1 MKTIISTPSA
11 PAAIGPYSQANMAGN
26 TLFLSGQIG
35 IDPATGELAADDV
48 AGQAR
53 QVMANMR
60 AVLAAAGATPEQVCK
75 TTVFLTNIAD
85 FAVVNEIYAQTFS
98 ANAPARSCVA
108 VAALPKGAKV
118 EVEAIAVL

>member
-11 PAAIGPYSQANMAGN
+11 PAAIGPYSQANLAGN
-26 TLFLSGQIG
+26 TLYLSGQIG
-35 IDPATGELAADDV
+35 IDPSTGELAAEDV
-48 AGQAR
+48 AGQVR

-60 AVLAAAGATPEQVCK
+60 AVLAAAGASPEQVCK

>member
-11 PAAIGPYSQANMAGN
+11 PAAIGPYSQANLAGN
-26 TLFLSGQIG
+26 TLYLSGQIG
-35 IDPATGELAADDV
+35 IDPSTGELAAEDV

-60 AVLAAAGATPEQVCK
+60 AVLAAAGASPEQVCK

>member
-11 PAAIGPYSQANMAGN
+11 PAAIGPYSQANLAGN
-26 TLFLSGQIG
+26 TLYLSGQIG
-35 IDPATGELAADDV
+35 IDPSTGELAAEDV

-60 AVLAAAGATPEQVCK
+60 AVLAAAGASPEQVCK

-85 FAVVNEIYAQTFS
+85 FAVVNGIYAQTFS

>member
-11 PAAIGPYSQANMAGN
+11 PAAIGPYSQANLAGN
-26 TLFLSGQIG
+26 TLYLSGQIG
-35 IDPATGELAADDV
+35 IDPSTGELAAEDV

-53 QVMANMR
+53 PVMANMR
-60 AVLAAAGATPEQVCK
+60 AVLAAAGASPEQVCK

>member
-26 TLFLSGQIG
+26 TLYLSGQIG
-35 IDPATGELAADDV
+35 IDPATGDLAADDV

-60 AVLAAAGATPEQVCK
+60 AVLAAAGASPEQVCK
-75 TTVFLTNIAD
+75 TTVFLTDIAD

>member
-11 PAAIGPYSQANMAGN
+11 PAAIGPYSQANLAGN
-26 TLFLSGQIG
+26 TLYLSGQIG
-35 IDPATGELAADDV
+35 IDPSTCELAAEDV

-60 AVLAAAGATPEQVCK
+60 AVLAAAGASPEQVCK
-75 TTVFLTNIAD
+75 TTVFLTNIAN

>member
-1 MKTIISTPSA
+1 MKTVISSSSA
-11 PAAIGPYSQANMAGN
+11 PAALGPYSQANLAGS
-26 TLFLSGQIG
+26 TLYLSGQIG
-35 IDPATGELAADDV
+35 IDPATGELASDDV

-53 QVMANMR
+53 QALANLR

-75 TTVFLTNIAD
+75 TTVFLTDIAD

-98 ANAPARSCVA
+98 ADAPARSCVA

>member
-1 MKTIISTPSA
+1 MKTIISTPDA

-26 TLFLSGQIG
+26 TLYLSGQIG
-35 IDPATGELAADDV
+35 IDPATGDLAADDV

-60 AVLAAAGATPEQVCK
+60 AVLAAAGASPEQVCK
-75 TTVFLTNIAD
+75 TTVFLTDIAD

>member
-11 PAAIGPYSQANMAGN
+11 PAAIGPYSQANLAGN
-26 TLFLSGQIG
+26 TLYLSGLIG
-35 IDPATGELAADDV
+35 IDPSTGELAAEDV

-60 AVLAAAGATPEQVCK
+60 AVLAAAGASPEQVCK

-85 FAVVNEIYAQTFS
+85 VAVVNEIYAQTFS

>member
-1 MKTIISTPSA
+1 MKKIINTPNA

-60 AVLAAAGATPEQVCK
+60 AVLAAAGASPEQVCK

>member
-1 MKTIISTPSA
+1 MKTIVSTPDA
-11 PAAIGPYSQANMAGN
+11 PAAIGPYSQANKAGN
-26 TLFLSGQIG
+26 TLYLSGQIG
-35 IDPATGELAADDV
+35 IDPATGELAAKDV

-60 AVLAAAGATPEQVCK
+60 AVLAAAGASPEQVCK
-75 TTVFLTNIAD
+75 TTVFLTDIAD